1 MDWYIWRVLTAEKLT
16 VSMADLHTTWS
27 LEDLADAHDV
37 LDLLDELAD
46 KSAIQQQI
54 DNAARAGR

>member
-1 MDWYIWRVLTAEKLT
+1 LT